1 MHCLTQPPGPHS
13 TLCTMRAQLTKTPDA
28 AVQGAVQPTLL
39 PLNPCVPSVQKMAPA
54 QTPLLDKLGGVKAV
68 RLVVDEFYA
77 KVLAD
82 ERINGFFKNTSMA
95 KLKQHQVRL
104 CTHSAVGPLFRSG
117 Q

>member
-1 MHCLTQPPGPHS
+1 
-13 TLCTMRAQLTKTPDA
+13 
-28 AVQGAVQPTLL
+28 
-39 PLNPCVPSVQKMAPA
+39 MAPA

-82 ERINGFFKNTSMA
+82 ERINGFFKDTSMA

-104 CTHSAVGPLFRSG
+104 CHDTGLAPQLPPR
-117 Q
+117 QQLI